1 MQYPGLSPV
10 ARPGFHQVPFHEWHL
25 GSQLEKHSMNKVLR
39 ITLRGEL
46 QVFTDSDL
54 DACIREANRLNT
66 ERGYRNGVCVV
77 EMEDGQRMT
86 AADCKAAA

>member
-1 MQYPGLSPV
+1 
-10 ARPGFHQVPFHEWHL
+10 
-25 GSQLEKHSMNKVLR
+25 MNKVIR

-46 QVFTDSDL
+46 QVFADSDL
-54 DACIREANRLNT
+54 SACISEANRLNT

-77 EMEDGQRMT
+77 ELEDGQRMT

>member
-1 MQYPGLSPV
+1 
-10 ARPGFHQVPFHEWHL
+10 
-25 GSQLEKHSMNKVLR
+25 MNKVLR

-46 QVFTDSDL
+46 QVLTDSDL

-77 EMEDGQRMT
+77 EIEDGQRMT
-86 AADCKAAA
+86 AADCKEAA